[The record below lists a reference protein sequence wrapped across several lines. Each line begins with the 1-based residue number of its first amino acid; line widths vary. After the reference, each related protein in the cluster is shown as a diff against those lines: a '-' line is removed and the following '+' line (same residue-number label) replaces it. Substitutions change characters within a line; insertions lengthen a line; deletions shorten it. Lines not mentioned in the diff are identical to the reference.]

1 MVGNA
6 YQVQSTQQKP
16 RAQRTE
22 NSRYFMRLL
31 SKTHLEIQTDS
42 VADTFSL
49 LMLFECQWGETWNV
63 KTRQRYFMSVYRRKA
78 INCVCRE
85 REGGRHFGP
94 GSPIWSLSVCLC
106 VVPGPCLSLTH
117 SSSHVRLAFLRRP
130 CAGNMQH
137 SLPTTSTPTSAAV

>member
-1 MVGNA
+1 VVSFSINTCYKDAFIDMVGNA

-49 LMLFECQWGETWNV
+49 LMLFECQWGET
-63 KTRQRYFMSVYRRKA
+63 
-78 INCVCRE
+78 
-85 REGGRHFGP
+85 
-94 GSPIWSLSVCLC
+94 
-106 VVPGPCLSLTH
+106 
-117 SSSHVRLAFLRRP
+117 
-130 CAGNMQH
+130 
-137 SLPTTSTPTSAAV
+137 